1 MSNLYL
7 NFVADSGGS
16 YAGTIERL
24 ADGYF
29 REDDAET
36 FGAGL
41 AFADKDIS
49 LHSGNSER
57 LGNYSGILNATT
69 WNDGLYLFRVHDTAD
84 QNKTVA
90 STLFGI
96 VDGKEVVP
104 GEEQAI
110 YHADIQFIR
119 DSTNTQDEY
128 GVTWFKNG
136 ARVTSGITSPTIQ
149 VVKWDDGTN
158 LIASTAMTEVGSTH
172 TFKYTSASL
181 SERQTLGGMYLVI
194 TTATI
199 GGSSRTFSWLL
210 GRDAS

>member
-1 MSNLYL
+1 MSNIYF
-7 NFVADSGGS
+7 NFVADSGGV
-16 YAGTIERL
+16 YAATIERL
-24 ADGYF
+24 TDGYF
-29 REDDAET
+29 REDDAEI
-36 FGAGL
+36 FGTSL

-49 LHSGNSER
+49 LHAGDTER
-57 LGNYSGILNATT
+57 LGNYSGIVNAAT

-90 STLFGI
+90 STIFGV
-96 VDGKEVVP
+96 VDGREVSP
-104 GEEQAI
+104 GEETAI

-136 ARVTSGITSPTIQ
+136 SRVTSGITSPTIQ
-149 VVKWDDGTN
+149 VVKWDDGTD
-158 LIASTAMTEVGSTH
+158 LIASTAMTEVGSSH

-181 SERQTLGGMYLVI
+181 SERQALGGMYLVI
-194 TTATI
+194 VTATI
-199 GGSSRTFSWLL
+199 GGSSRSYSWLL